1 MTRPTYVYSLPLP
14 RHCCT
19 SAYAYDGEH
28 AIPKHILRDSEIEM
42 HAELCTPVV
51 FSGLLVWS
59 GPEVEDGTGKTKRIR
74 YTSRA
79 ENNKGGVAYTTNI
92 NVIGHVRLISLS
104 LLPCTE
110 MLLQSPPP
118 MQYIPYQSAA
128 WQTCRQHIVL

>member
-59 GPEVEDGTGKTKRIR
+59 RGGGR
-74 YTSRA
+74 YRK
-79 ENNKGGVAYTTNI
+79 NKAYTI
-92 NVIGHVRLISLS
+92 HV
-104 LLPCTE
+104 E
-110 MLLQSPPP
+110 G
-118 MQYIPYQSAA
+118 
-128 WQTCRQHIVL
+128 